1 MVLILM
7 AAVLSSYKGNAQSQ
21 GQEPA
26 VPSFKERER
35 AIWKKTD
42 FNPPVKIEAV
52 KTKGRPV
59 PLNEKFT
66 DDDDWLKGFS
76 VLVGNLSNKTV
87 THIGIEMLF
96 RPLGGG
102 GQLPAGWFLNYGPN
116 PFHYKT
122 QELMPP
128 SRVTN
133 VMAGG
138 EIEIK
143 LTDDQFEN
151 LISFLKKTGFP
162 NKVHVVEIRV
172 NSIGFADGTAWSAKM
187 LKRDTSNPVGWTK
200 VASSAV
206 VPSSR
211 LQEDAARNNTPSFFL
226 TRASFRREYL
236 QVVFEGQRR
245 PQCFQS
251 QNSF

>member
-1 MVLILM
+1 MRPVRKFITTPLVLILL
-7 AAVLSSYKGNAQSQ
+7 ATLISSHSGTAQPQ
-21 GQEPA
+21 GDSPQASDRP
-26 VPSFKERER
+26 PFQERER
-35 AIWKKTD
+35 AIRKKTD
-42 FNPPVKIEAV
+42 FNPPVKIKAV

-59 PLNEKFT
+59 PLNEKFA

-102 GQLPAGWFLNYGPN
+102 HQLPAGWFLNYGPN

-122 QELMPP
+122 QELVPP
-128 SRVTN
+128 STTAN
-133 VMAGG
+133 VMAGD

-151 LISFLKKTGFP
+151 LTSFLKKAGFP

-187 LKRDTSNPVGWTK
+187 LKRDANNQSGWS
-200 VASSAV
+200 VLSSSAR
-206 VPSSR
+206 PRSR
-211 LQEDAARNNTPSFFL
+211 PRGNTVRNNTPIFF
-226 TRASFRREYL
+226 
-236 QVVFEGQRR
+236 
-245 PQCFQS
+245 
-251 QNSF
+251 